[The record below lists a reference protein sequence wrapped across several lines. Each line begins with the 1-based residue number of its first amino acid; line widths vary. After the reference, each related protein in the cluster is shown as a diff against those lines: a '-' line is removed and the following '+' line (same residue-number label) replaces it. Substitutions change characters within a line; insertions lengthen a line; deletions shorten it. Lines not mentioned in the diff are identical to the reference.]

1 MYKIDDYV
9 MYRHDVCK
17 IKDIRE
23 NKLTGKT
30 YYVMTPIDDESLI
43 IDIPTED
50 KMGFL
55 RNIISKEDA
64 EKLINSIPSIEPLNG
79 IRDKD
84 LVYLYKELIINT
96 GTHENLIKIIK
107 TTYLRNENRLNNKR
121 KTSEKDSTYFKL
133 AEKYLYNELSISLCM
148 TIDEVKNYIIKVVN
162 ESQS

>member
-30 YYVMTPIDDESLI
+30 YYVMTPLDDESLI
-43 IDIPTED
+43 IDIPVED

-55 RNIISKEDA
+55 RDIISKEEA
-64 EKLINSIPSIEPLNG
+64 EKLISNIPCIEPLNG
-79 IRDKD
+79 ISDKD
-84 LVYLYKELIINT
+84 LVFLYKELINT

-107 TTYLRNENRLNNKR
+107 TTYLRNEERINNNRKI
-121 KTSEKDSTYFKL
+121 SEKDNTYFKL
-133 AEKYLYNELSISLCM
+133 AEKYLYNELSISLDM
-148 TIDEVKNYIIKVVN
+148 TVDEVKNYIIKVVN

>member
-9 MYRHDVCK
+9 VYRHDVCK

-30 YYVMTPIDDESLI
+30 YYVMTPLDDESLI

-64 EKLINSIPSIEPLNG
+64 EKLINNISSIGPLNG

-84 LVYLYKELIINT
+84 LVFLYKELINT

-107 TTYLRNENRLNNKR
+107 TTYLRNEDRLNNKR
-121 KTSEKDSTYFKL
+121 KISEKDNTYFKL
-133 AEKYLYNELSISLCM
+133 AEKYLYNELSISLGM
-148 TIDEVKNYIIKVVN
+148 TVDEVKNYIIKVVN
-162 ESQS
+162 ENQS

>member
-23 NKLTGKT
+23 NKLTSKT
-30 YYVMTPIDDESLI
+30 YYVMTPLDDESLI

-64 EKLINSIPSIEPLNG
+64 EKLINNIPSIEPLKG

-84 LVYLYKELIINT
+84 LVYLYKELINT
-96 GTHENLIKIIK
+96 GNHENLIKIIK
-107 TTYLRNENRLNNKR
+107 TTYLRNEDRLNNKR
-121 KTSEKDSTYFKL
+121 KISEKDSTYFKL
-133 AEKYLYNELSISLCM
+133 AEKYLYNELSISLDM
-148 TIDEVKNYIIKVVN
+148 TQDEVKNYIIKVVN
-162 ESQS
+162 ENQS

>member
-30 YYVMTPIDDESLI
+30 YYVMTPLDDESLI

-55 RNIISKEDA
+55 RDIISKDDA
-64 EKLINSIPSIEPLNG
+64 EKLINSIPSIEPLNS
-79 IRDKD
+79 IKDKD
-84 LVYLYKELIINT
+84 LVCLYKELINT

-107 TTYLRNENRLNNKR
+107 TTYLRNEDRLNNNR
-121 KTSEKDSTYFKL
+121 KVSEKDSTYFKL

-148 TIDEVKNYIIKVVN
+148 KADEVKNYIIKVVN
-162 ESQS
+162 ENQS

>member
-30 YYVMTPIDDESLI
+30 YYVMTPLDDESLI

-55 RNIISKEDA
+55 RDIISKEDA
-64 EKLINSIPSIEPLNG
+64 EKLINNIPSIEPLNS
-79 IRDKD
+79 IKDKD
-84 LVYLYKELIINT
+84 LVFSYKELINT

-107 TTYLRNENRLNNKR
+107 TTYLRNEDRLNNNR
-121 KTSEKDSTYFKL
+121 KISEKDSTYFKL
-133 AEKYLYNELSISLCM
+133 AEKYLYNELSISLGM
-148 TIDEVKNYIIKVVN
+148 TVDEVKNYIIKVVN
-162 ESQS
+162 EKTSI

>member
-30 YYVMTPIDDESLI
+30 YYVMTPLDDESLI

-64 EKLINSIPSIEPLNG
+64 EKLINNIPSIEPLKG

-84 LVYLYKELIINT
+84 LVYLYKELINT
-96 GTHENLIKIIK
+96 GNHENLIKIIK
-107 TTYLRNENRLNNKR
+107 TTYLRNEDRLNNKR
-121 KTSEKDSTYFKL
+121 KISEKDSTYFKL
-133 AEKYLYNELSISLCM
+133 AEKYLYNELSISLNM
-148 TIDEVKNYIIKVVN
+148 TVDEVKNYIIKVVN
-162 ESQS
+162 KNQS

>member
-30 YYVMTPIDDESLI
+30 YYVMTPLDDESLI

-55 RNIISKEDA
+55 REIISKKDA
-64 EKLINSIPSIEPLNG
+64 EKLINSIPNIEPLEG
-79 IRDKD
+79 IKDKD
-84 LVYLYKELIINT
+84 LVFLYKDLLNT

-107 TTYLRNENRLNNKR
+107 TTYLRNENRLINKR
-121 KTSEKDSTYFKL
+121 KISEKDNTYFKL
-133 AEKYLYNELSISLCM
+133 AEKYLYNELSVSLDM
-148 TIDEVKNYIIKVVN
+148 TVNEVKNYIIKVLN
-162 ESQS
+162 EKTSI

>member
-23 NKLTGKT
+23 NKLTSKT
-30 YYVMTPIDDESLI
+30 YYVMTPLDDESLI

-64 EKLINSIPSIEPLNG
+64 EKLINNIPSIEPLKG

-84 LVYLYKELIINT
+84 LVYLYKELINT
-96 GTHENLIKIIK
+96 GNHENLIKIIK
-107 TTYLRNENRLNNKR
+107 TTYLRNEDRLNNKR
-121 KTSEKDSTYFKL
+121 KISEKDSTYFKL
-133 AEKYLYNELSISLCM
+133 AEKYLYNELSISLDM
-148 TIDEVKNYIIKVVN
+148 TVDEVKNYIIKVVN
-162 ESQS
+162 ENQS

>member
-23 NKLTGKT
+23 NKLTGKA
-30 YYVMTPIDDESLI
+30 YYVMTPLDDESLI

-55 RNIISKEDA
+55 RDIISKEDA
-64 EKLINSIPSIEPLNG
+64 EKLINNIPSIEPLNS

-84 LVYLYKELIINT
+84 LVFLYKELINT

-107 TTYLRNENRLNNKR
+107 TTYLRNEDRLNNNR
-121 KTSEKDSTYFKL
+121 KISEKDSTYFKL
-133 AEKYLYNELSISLCM
+133 AEKYLYNEFSISLGM
-148 TIDEVKNYIIKVVN
+148 TVDEVKNYIIKVVDEN
-162 ESQS
+162 QS